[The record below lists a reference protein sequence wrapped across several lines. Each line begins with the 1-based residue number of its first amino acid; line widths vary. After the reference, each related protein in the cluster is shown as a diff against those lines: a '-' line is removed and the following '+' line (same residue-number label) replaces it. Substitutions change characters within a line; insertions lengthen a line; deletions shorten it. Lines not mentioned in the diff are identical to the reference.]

1 MKRTQQEK
9 AALAAAVSDRLTERY
24 PAAECA
30 LRYEGDAWRLLVM
43 GRLSAQCTD
52 KRVNEVSP
60 ALFSEIPTPAA
71 AAVTPVSR
79 IEELVRSC
87 GLYRTK
93 AQNIHDCG
101 VLITE
106 RFGGRVPE
114 SEEDLLSLPGVGRK
128 IANLVRGDLWRRG
141 GVVVD
146 THFIR
151 VCGRIG
157 FYPETEKDPARIERI
172 FEPLIAEPDRS
183 DFCHRVVLFGREVC
197 PARAPKC
204 AGCPLASLCSHFLQ
218 AGNDDKK

>member
-1 MKRTQQEK
+1 MKKETETEK
-9 AALAAAVSDRLTERY
+9 KTALAAAVSARLTERY

-60 ALFSEIPTPAA
+60 ALFAEIPTPAA
-71 AAVTPVSR
+71 AAAAPVGR
-79 IEELVRSC
+79 IEELIRSC

-93 AQNIHDCG
+93 ARNIRDCG
-101 VLITE
+101 AVLTE

-114 SEEDLLSLPGVGRK
+114 GEAELLSLPGVGRK

-151 VCGRIG
+151 VCGRLG
-157 FYPETEKDPARIERI
+157 FYPEKEKDPARIERI
-172 FEPLIAEPDRS
+172 FEPLVAEADRS
-183 DFCHRVVLFGREVC
+183 DFCHRIVLFGREYC
-197 PARAPKC
+197 SARAPRC
-204 AGCPLASLCSHFLQ
+204 GECPLSSLCSHFLR
-218 AGNDDKK
+218 AEK